1 LIEKHIHIVAFD
13 VPYPAD
19 YGGVIDIYY
28 RIKALYEL
36 GFKITLHCFDYGRGE
51 QTHLSEITEKVYYYS
66 RSKTIWNGLNK
77 RPFIVASRRSKAL
90 LNRLLEDEFPILFE
104 GIHTSWFLENADIQK
119 RKTVVRTH
127 NIEQD
132 YYISLSKNVG
142 FLKSL
147 YFKLEAL
154 KLKRYESIL
163 EKASKVLCIKESD
176 AQHIR
181 QFNKNTFVLPASLP
195 EINVNEYVHT
205 ERYALFNGN
214 LSVPENEIAAIW
226 IIEKIWS
233 KNPFLLPLKIAGKNP
248 SEKLIKLVK
257 QHNVELVSNPKKED
271 MDSLI
276 LKARIHILV
285 TDQVTGVKL
294 KLLTA
299 LQNSGHVLVNN
310 NMIDGTNLGE
320 FCTICTSA
328 AEFKKEIIYLSE
340 NELDGN
346 KFLIRSNYIIENYS
360 TKQNCFSLFE

>member
-1 LIEKHIHIVAFD
+1 MIEKQIHIVAFD

-36 GFKITLHCFDYGRGE
+36 GFKITLHCFEYGRGE
-51 QTHLSEITEKVYYYS
+51 QPHLLEITEKVYYYS

-90 LNRLLEDEFPILFE
+90 LNRLLQDDFPILFE
-104 GIHTSWFLENADIQK
+104 GIHTAWFLENTEIQK
-119 RKTVVRTH
+119 RKTVVRAH

-147 YFKLEAL
+147 YFKLEAY

-163 EKASKVLCIKESD
+163 KYAGQVFCIKESD
-176 AQHIR
+176 ADHIR
-181 QFNKNTFVLPASLP
+181 KFNKNTLVLPASLP
-195 EINVNEYVHT
+195 EVSSKGYVFT
-205 ERYALFNGN
+205 EPYALFNGN

-226 IIEKIWS
+226 IIENIWS
-233 KNPFLLPLKIAGKNP
+233 KNTLLAPLKIAGKNP
-248 SEKLIKLVK
+248 SEKLIKLAN
-257 QHNVELVSNPKKED
+257 QNNIEIVSNPLKNE
-271 MDSLI
+271 MDTLI

-285 TDQVTGVKL
+285 TDQSTGVKL

-299 LQNSGHVLVNN
+299 LQTSGHVLVNDK
-310 NMIDGTNLGE
+310 MVEGTNLGTVSTVCSTTDE
-320 FCTICTSA
+320 FIQKINQYAINQLDELNYMNRINFIQTNFSTINNCQ
-328 AEFKKEIIYLSE
+328 I
-340 NELDGN
+340 
-346 KFLIRSNYIIENYS
+346 FL
-360 TKQNCFSLFE
+360 